1 MATIRLV
8 PSAYTRSNTSY
19 VSVSNASNMYN
30 NVDHSDDYATLT
42 HSRASTT
49 TYYVYIYGFNFS
61 DVPDNAIVNSFSVKI
76 KAYESGLNTSTNYRM
91 GLFNNNTTLSAT
103 ATTSLSTSTQTITFP
118 TSSLNWDTIKG
129 YGNDFR
135 IRVPLRRN
143 SSGTQ
148 CYVYVYG
155 AEIEVNYT
163 LPMPRSITT
172 SLSGNGTISPSGT
185 NTYYDGDEMEV
196 VITPTTKTDTVT
208 ATRDGSDISS
218 DLVAHYSGG
227 GTINNVLGTYRLIS
241 GNFNGS
247 GATYFEGIVGHGVD
261 ATKTTSNYY
270 SSSSSTHAVFRYS
283 MAFTN
288 LPSNAV
294 IERVYCEVNGHA
306 ESTSSGSEYMCVQLM
321 SGSTEI
327 TEQINYKNIGTSN
340 TTVTLEA
347 ETLPTIS
354 QLESLELECTLG
366 YYGGAINGATCY
378 VQYSVPGSGVDHY
391 SYTFIV
397 SSDTTIAVTI
407 GSGPVQTTKIYKKIN
422 GVWTEIATVY
432 KKVNGSW
439 VVQSDLTSVFDS
451 STHYKEG

>member
-8 PSAYTRSNTSY
+8 PSAYTPSNTSY

-30 NVDHSDDYATLT
+30 NVDHSDNYATLT
-42 HSRASTT
+42 HSRSSTT
-49 TYYVYIYGFNFS
+49 SYYVYIHGFNFD
-61 DVPDNAIVNSFSVKI
+61 DVPGNAIVNSFSVKI
-76 KAYESGLNTSTNYRM
+76 KAYESGLNTDSFYWM
-91 GLFNNNTTLSAT
+91 GLFNNTTSLGVT
-103 ATTSLSTSTQTITFP
+103 APSSLSTSTQTITFP
-118 TSSLNWDTIKG
+118 TSSLDWDTIKA
-129 YGNDFR
+129 YGNNFR
-135 IRVPLRRN
+135 IRVPLKRKT
-143 SSGTQ
+143 STAW
-148 CYVYVYG
+148 CFVYVYG

-163 LPMPRSITT
+163 LPTPRSITT

-185 NTYYDGDEMEV
+185 NTYYDGDKVEV
-196 VITPTTKTDTVT
+196 IITPTTKTDTVT
-208 ATRDGSDISS
+208 ASGDGSDISS

-227 GTINNVLGTYRLIS
+227 GTVDNVLGTYRLIS
-241 GNFNGS
+241 GGFNGS
-247 GATYFEGIVGHGVD
+247 GATYFQGIVGHGVN
-261 ATKTTSNYY
+261 ATQTTSNYY

-306 ESTSSGSEYMCVQLM
+306 ESTSQSSEYMCVQLM

-347 ETLPTIS
+347 ETMPTVS

-378 VQYSVPGSGVDHY
+378 VQYSVPGSGIDHY

-439 VVQSDLTSVFDS
+439 VAQSDLTSVFDS
-451 STHYKEG
+451 STNYKEG